1 MTGHII
7 NQSSGQYFLSYHW
20 PHCTDLHEHVYPI
33 SIFTYNYS
41 MELEC
46 QDLENRN
53 TRNDK
58 TTFWSNFK
66 SIKEPLNKINELELA
81 GHQTFPGCIFCVFG
95 IKLHHRGIPR
105 QIKRSIEIGEVKLLK
120 MKHHKEKTIFYFI

>member
-20 PHCTDLHEHVYPI
+20 SHCTDLHEHVYPI

-58 TTFWSNFK
+58 TSSDLISRALKNPSTK
-66 SIKEPLNKINELELA
+66 SMN
-81 GHQTFPGCIFCVFG
+81 
-95 IKLHHRGIPR
+95 
-105 QIKRSIEIGEVKLLK
+105 
-120 MKHHKEKTIFYFI
+120 